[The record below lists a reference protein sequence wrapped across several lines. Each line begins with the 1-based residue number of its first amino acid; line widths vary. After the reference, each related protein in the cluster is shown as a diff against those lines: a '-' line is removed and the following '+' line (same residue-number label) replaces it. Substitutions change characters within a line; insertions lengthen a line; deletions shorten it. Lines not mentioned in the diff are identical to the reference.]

1 MDVMDTDKTNEVAA
15 VDDSQSGCKNEDLQP
30 PKDSEESKESEGSIK
45 DGSGINAG
53 GDADDLNGA
62 VQTKECTTTT
72 EVQDQTQIKTGESM
86 DEGKNHVSESPD
98 GQNGQPATEE
108 AAPEGRAKRVRK
120 SVEQWE
126 PEGGKKRKS
135 LEELEVIIPEGR
147 GTTLGDIPFLKQA
160 ISQNK
165 DSELLALAHRF
176 VFGTK
181 GRVHIPKGHKEMEI
195 LRSHL
200 FKFSGY
206 LPVGGGD
213 VDKDKLEKMESEQE
227 VSLRLLSGFLSDI
240 NILPSQYFF
249 FLFFHTLI
257 YCDLRKSLPSGQG
270 KCQKIP

>member
-1 MDVMDTDKTNEVAA
+1 MDPIDTDKTNEVAA
-15 VDDSQSGCKNEDLQP
+15 VDDSQSGCKNEDLLP
-30 PKDSEESKESEGSIK
+30 PKESEESKESEGSIK

-53 GDADDLNGA
+53 GDANDLNGA
-62 VQTKECTTTT
+62 VRTEECTTTTT
-72 EVQDQTQIKTGESM
+72 EVQDQTQSKTGESM
-86 DEGKNHVSESPD
+86 DEGKNHVLESPD
-98 GQNGQPATEE
+98 DQNGQPAIEE

-135 LEELEVIIPEGR
+135 LEELEVIIPKGR

-227 VSLRLLSGFLSDI
+227 VSSWLWLLSGFL
-240 NILPSQYFF
+240 
-249 FLFFHTLI
+249 
-257 YCDLRKSLPSGQG
+257 
-270 KCQKIP
+270 